1 MKKTLCLYAAVI
13 GLSLVAPAI
22 ASAQVPYSE
31 GVVERVVL
39 VHINAGHNDAF
50 MADLKANL
58 VPVWEDQKKAGM
70 IVDYHIFLNTT
81 TSGPDDWNLGYS
93 IIYKN
98 MASLDGLADKAY
110 EVRMKHYGDHAAEQK
125 VLDKRAENAHLV
137 NSMLLREIT
146 PR

>member
-1 MKKTLCLYAAVI
+1 MKKTLCLAAAVI
-13 GLSLVAPAI
+13 GLSLVAPATV
-22 ASAQVPYSE
+22 SAQVPYSE

-39 VHINAGHNDAF
+39 FHVNAGHNDAF
-50 MADLKANL
+50 IADLKANL
-58 VPVWEDQKKAGM
+58 VPIWDDQKKDGL
-70 IVDYHIFLNTT
+70 ILDYHIFINTT
-81 TSGPDDWNLGYS
+81 TSGPDDWTLGFS

-125 VLDKRAENAHLV
+125 VLEKRADNGHVV